1 MQVVTLA
8 SEKGGSGKTT
18 LACSLGVVAA
28 QAGHSVALVDA
39 DPQGSAAAWGARREI
54 LIGPDVVHV
63 PLSSV
68 PDAIEAARER
78 YDLVLLDTPGQS
90 TASNKA
96 LACADLVVVPCRPT
110 IPDIEVAARAH
121 STASRVAPA
130 TAFVVVQ
137 VPGRGEKRAQST
149 DDALSSLGPVAPVR
163 VGFRN
168 AFADAVAL
176 GLGVTEFQPRSKAA
190 DEVRAL
196 WAWTAGRLKEAP

>member
-1 MQVVTLA
+1 MTLA

-18 LACSLGVVAA
+18 LACSLSVVGA
-28 QAGHSVALVDA
+28 QGGFSVALVDA
-39 DPQGSAAAWGARREI
+39 DPQGSAAAWGARREV

-63 PLSSV
+63 PLASV
-68 PDAIEAARER
+68 PDAVEAARER
-78 YDLVLLDTPGQS
+78 YDLVLLDTPGQA

-96 LACADLVVVPCRPT
+96 LACADLVLVPCRPT

-121 STASRVAPA
+121 ATASRVAA
-130 TAFVVVQ
+130 AAAFVVVQ
-137 VPGRGEKRAQST
+137 VPGRGEKRAQAT
-149 DDALSSLGPVAPVR
+149 DDALSELGPVAPVR

-190 DEVRAL
+190 AEMLDL
-196 WAWTAGRLKEAP
+196 WTWTTGRLKEAP

>member
-1 MQVVTLA
+1 MQVVALA

-18 LACSLGVVAA
+18 LACSLSVVGA
-28 QAGHSVALVDA
+28 QGGLSVALVDA
-39 DPQGSAAAWGARREI
+39 DPQGSAAAWGARREV

-63 PLSSV
+63 PLASV
-68 PDAIEAARER
+68 PDAVEAARER
-78 YDLVLLDTPGQS
+78 YDLVLLDTPGQA

-96 LACADLVVVPCRPT
+96 LACADLVLVPCRPT

-121 STASRVAPA
+121 ATASRVAA
-130 TAFVVVQ
+130 AAAFVVVQ
-137 VPGRGEKRAQST
+137 VPGRGEKRAQAT
-149 DDALSSLGPVAPVR
+149 DDALSELGPVAPVR

-190 DEVRAL
+190 SEMLDL
-196 WAWTAGRLKEAP
+196 WMWTTGRLKEVP